1 MALILLK
8 SEIKVPLCPY
18 CYRYKITLFPR
29 ICLILKWKSRVVA
42 YEQFSFLLWVSE
54 NLRNFALQVALK
66 PRSRGWGR
74 GCDIMK
80 SVYPRWFLTLWNSRK
95 IQSIVKDWATVN
107 ARGYVIILQP
117 ARCSARNMAG
127 CTNCI
132 YKRRASSLPSNYWW
146 AMREASES
154 RTVTDTDSYAFS
166 V

>member
-54 NLRNFALQVALK
+54 NLRNFALQAALK

-80 SVYPRWFLTLWNSRK
+80 SVYPRWFLTPWNSRK
-95 IQSIVKDWATVN
+95 ISHRSQGLSNGRCPWICNYLAFGMVFREEYDRMIWLHLQAWA
-107 ARGYVIILQP
+107 
-117 ARCSARNMAG
+117 SA
-127 CTNCI
+127 
-132 YKRRASSLPSNYWW
+132 LPSDFDRQCEKPQGVGW
-146 AMREASES
+146 
-154 RTVTDTDSYAFS
+154 
-166 V
+166 

>member
-54 NLRNFALQVALK
+54 NLRNFALQAALK

-74 GCDIMK
+74 GCDIKK
-80 SVYPRWFLTLWNSRK
+80 SVYPRWFLMNRNSGRFHSK
-95 IQSIVKDWATVN
+95 VKDCATTD
-107 ARGYVIILQP
+107 ARGYVIILH
-117 ARCSARNMAG
+117 SAQYSVRKIAG
-127 CTNCI
+127 RVDYI
-132 YKRRASSLPSNYWW
+132 YKRRASRCRPTLERQCQKPRFVGW
-146 AMREASES
+146 
-154 RTVTDTDSYAFS
+154 
-166 V
+166 